1 MITVIENT
9 LLKFYTNRLE
19 TILKKK
25 YPEMNPEIYCSRRKK
40 LVHLALEKSVYQYE
54 NYLDFLKEIES
65 FFNRHFKNEFDLC
78 KPIKVINTIKWKFDY
93 VIFRKRSSD

>member
-1 MITVIENT
+1 M
-9 LLKFYTNRLE
+9 LLKFYINRLE
-19 TILKKK
+19 TILKEK

-40 LVHLALEKSVYQYE
+40 LVHLALEKSIYQYE

-93 VIFRKRSSD
+93 VIFGKRSSD